1 MKMLAGAL
9 LCALVLASSVLL
21 WRSPRSFATQDR
33 NHIAAESTTDHWAGT
48 DELGRDRTL
57 RLAGALLLGLTGSL
71 CAAAI
76 ATGIAVGIG
85 VFAAFAH
92 TVVANCLLYL
102 SDLFLTLPWLF
113 LLMTVRSALPLT
125 MAPLQSAAVTFM
137 LLGLLGWP
145 AYARVCY
152 ATALDVRNAEWL
164 LYGRAGGLP
173 TNRLLRKHVLP
184 HLRPLLLTQFL
195 ICVPAFLVAEA
206 NLGTLGLGVSEPL
219 PSWGSM
225 LLAMQNTAVLAGS
238 RWVYL
243 PIVLLVVVLLLM
255 ELLVLEVD

>member
-1 MKMLAGAL
+1 MKTFACTVL
-9 LCALVLASSVLL
+9 LMFVLASSLLL
-21 WRSPRSFATQDR
+21 WQSPGSLATQDR
-33 NHIAAESTTDHWAGT
+33 DHIAAQSSTQHWTGT

-57 RLAGALLLGLTGSL
+57 RLAGALILGLAGSVF
-71 CAAAI
+71 AATI
-76 ATGIAVGIG
+76 ATSLAVGIG
-85 VFAAFAH
+85 VLAAFAH
-92 TVVANCLLYL
+92 KAVGNFLLYL

-113 LLMTVRSALPLT
+113 LLMMVRSALPLT

-152 ATALDVRNAEWL
+152 ATALDIRNAQWL
-164 LYGRAGGLP
+164 MYGRAAGLP
-173 TNRLLRKHVLP
+173 THRLLQRHVFP
-184 HLRPLLLTQFL
+184 HLRPLVLTQFL

-225 LLAMQNTAVLAGS
+225 LLALQNSAVLAGS
-238 RWVYL
+238 TWAFL
-243 PIVLLVVVLLLM
+243 PIVLLVVILLLL
-255 ELLVLEVD
+255 ELLVLEID